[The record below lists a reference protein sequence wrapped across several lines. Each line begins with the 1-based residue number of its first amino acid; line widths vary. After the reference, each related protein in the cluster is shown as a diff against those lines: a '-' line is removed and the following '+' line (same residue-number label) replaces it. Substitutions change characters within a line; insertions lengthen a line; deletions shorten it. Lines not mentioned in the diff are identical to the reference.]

1 MNVSG
6 GNGVS
11 SSFWVTIQPKHPTP
25 YITLSRK
32 DAKFFD
38 FQTMIIVKAGKF
50 FDRMMHF
57 ISSDIT

>member
-6 GNGVS
+6 GNGMS

-25 YITLSRK
+25 NITLSRK

-38 FQTMIIVKAGKF
+38 FQTMIIVKTGKLLVRF
-50 FDRMMHF
+50 KHF
-57 ISSDIT
+57 ISSGIS